1 MHQNT
6 VLTYPAKVGDCE
18 LVVASDENM
27 LPPEVCFAASP
38 WSKRNRDHQITLD
51 EKKMEELKQKIEE
64 ANKLREMWKH
74 VAENLDASALS
85 YQACERLMKK
95 LQARMDWLD
104 DYYRENEY

>member
-1 MHQNT
+1 
-6 VLTYPAKVGDCE
+6 
-18 LVVASDENM
+18 M
-27 LPPEVCFAASP
+27 LSQQLHGL
-38 WSKRNRDHQITLD
+38 WRYRDHQITMD
-51 EKKMEELKQKIEE
+51 DKEMEELKQKIEE

-95 LQARMDWLD
+95 LKARMDWLD